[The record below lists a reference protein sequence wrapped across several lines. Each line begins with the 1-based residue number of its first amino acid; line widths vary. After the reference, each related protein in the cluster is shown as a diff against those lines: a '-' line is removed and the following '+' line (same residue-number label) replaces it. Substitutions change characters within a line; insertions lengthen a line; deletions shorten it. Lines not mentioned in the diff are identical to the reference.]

1 MGTVGSRLRD
11 ARRRRGWSQLRLAA
25 EAEVGHA
32 TVERLER
39 GEAMSRVENLRAM
52 AEALEVQVGWLID
65 GREPMV
71 LPAQMTVDQQFR
83 THSGP
88 GTEGRPGFVIIDPG
102 GPWER
107 GADGEWRADET
118 ELAREVRSSW

>member
-1 MGTVGSRLRD
+1 MDTVGSRLRD

-25 EAEVGHA
+25 EAGLGHA

-52 AEALEVQVGWLID
+52 ARVLRVRVEWLLV

-71 LPAQMTVDQQFR
+71 AHADLTLDAQWGSPDNP
-83 THSGP
+83 HSALLIGS
-88 GTEGRPGFVIIDPG
+88 G
-102 GPWER
+102 GPWR
-107 GADGEWRADET
+107 YDDGELVGDPEWVDADAMMEA
-118 ELAREVRSSW
+118 ARRG